1 MLSAETK
8 DFLESG
14 CALIVATV
22 SSSGEPFA
30 TRAWGMFVLDDA
42 GRVRMLFD
50 ETDAHALDDL
60 RDGGRIAITAAH
72 VPTLHSMQMKGRFVR
87 SEPAND
93 RDREKAAQYCE
104 SFFTDIERS
113 DGQPRRLLER
123 LVPYEYVAGEF
134 VIEEFYD
141 QTPGPGAGASL
152 AQP

>member
-22 SSSGEPFA
+22 SSTGEPFA
-30 TRAWGMFVLDDA
+30 TRAWGMFVLDGGRRIRVLFDDTDTRSLDNLHDS
-42 GRVRMLFD
+42 GRV
-50 ETDAHALDDL
+50 
-60 RDGGRIAITAAH
+60 AITAAH
-72 VPTLHSMQMKGRFVR
+72 VPTLHSMQLKGRFVR
-87 SEPAND
+87 SEAADD

-104 SFFTDIERS
+104 NFFTDIERT

-123 LVPYEYVAGEF
+123 MVPEGFFACEV
-134 VIEEFYD
+134 VVEELYD

-152 AQP
+152 EQP